1 MTMRSLTIR
10 GVGKRFADV
19 WVLREVSAVVK
30 PQCVTAFI
38 GPNGAGKTTLFGAIT
53 GDLTPEEGN
62 IWVGEQEITGW
73 PAWKIA
79 RMGVARQFQ
88 DVRIFGGLS
97 VLDNILVALF
107 PAAEQSALHLLRGGT
122 RRSSRARF
130 IDTAMERLELVGLQ
144 DHRDALARNLSFGQ
158 QKLLSLAR
166 LLAPGAEFLL
176 LDEPTAGLS
185 HSGIEKFLAAMYIV
199 LNTGR
204 VTVALIEHNMTLV
217 SSLAQWVYV
226 LNEGR
231 IAFDGPAATVLGASE
246 VRARYLGL

>member
-1 MTMRSLTIR
+1 MRALTIH

-19 WVLREVSAVVK
+19 WVLRDVSAVIR

-53 GDLTPEEGN
+53 GDLTPEEGS

-79 RMGVARQFQ
+79 RLGLARQFQ

-97 VLDNILVALF
+97 ALDNILVALF
-107 PAAEQSALHLLRGGT
+107 TATEQSPFHWLHGWAR
-122 RRSSRARF
+122 RRSSRAPLV
-130 IDTAMERLELVGLQ
+130 DAAMERLELVGLQ
-144 DHRDALARNLSFGQ
+144 DHRDTLARNLSFGQ
-158 QKLLSLAR
+158 QKLLSFAR

-185 HSGIEKFLAAMYIV
+185 HSGIEKFLTAMHGV

-204 VTVALIEHNMTLV
+204 VTVAFIEHNMTLV
-217 SSLAQWVYV
+217 SSLAHWVYV